1 MISTMP
7 PSEERPAIDLQKIQH
22 WRKHILWAL
31 FGLTLVPAALFVGS
45 YWWPRAKPL
54 HKTIE
59 WIGIILIFVCIFG
72 RTWCSLYIGGRKKRE
87 LVTLGPY
94 SLCRNPLYAFTV
106 LGALGI
112 GAQSGS
118 MTLASAVGMA
128 TFAVFHTVVKREE
141 AFLAQ
146 AFGPALCRASSAVL
160 AALFSVEG
168 RFQYDRQSVSDRAN
182 FPRRDSFSAC
192 DPCRRVAGGASEAGY
207 ASGIA
212 SAAVNSRARAD
223 RSRHEGSP
231 PASGQVWS
239 QQSGAGRRSPRLA
252 LCALALAVE
261 LVLVAA

>member
-1 MISTMP
+1 MP

-22 WRKHILWAL
+22 WRKHILSAL

-118 MTLASAVGMA
+118 MTLASAVAMA

-146 AFGPALCRASSAVL
+146 AFGPAFDRYAEQVPRFLPRFSAWKDASNMIVNPPLIARTFL
-160 AALFSVEG
+160 DATLFLLAIPAAALLEELQKQGTLPVLL
-168 RFQYDRQSVSDRAN
+168 
-182 FPRRDSFSAC
+182 
-192 DPCRRVAGGASEAGY
+192 
-207 ASGIA
+207 
-212 SAAVNSRARAD
+212 
-223 RSRHEGSP
+223 
-231 PASGQVWS
+231 
-239 QQSGAGRRSPRLA
+239 RLP
-252 LCALALAVE
+252 
-261 LVLVAA
+261 